1 MRYLDPNEALLKQT
15 YVYIHP
21 ILLAEIH
28 VGSAITIPTTH
39 SREAFLH
46 DFFQFRHSPLNSN
59 LLFLLVIIG
68 EDRPEDDGA
77 ITSAWDDGEI
87 TSVIVNAPPRGTWN
101 DQVNRRTMNLRT
113 DQGNEGTSGSPTS

>member
-1 MRYLDPNEALLKQT
+1 MDN
-15 YVYIHP
+15 P

-77 ITSAWDDGEI
+77 ITSAWSGDEI
-87 TSVIVNAPPRGTWN
+87 TGVIANALLLRALSPGSVNDRWGKMLKGRERIAQRG
-101 DQVNRRTMNLRT
+101 
-113 DQGNEGTSGSPTS
+113 